1 MASAFIDHALYS
13 LQISR
18 KLLLHYCLQPT
29 LDYIFDGR
37 VHADSNP
44 RYRIDGVVSE
54 IQRHFFRC
62 HQGFVLLRQI
72 GMLQRAQFDPD
83 GQASLQFRKYI
94 AQFRVVV
101 PPHPPG
107 GRRRYFAE

>member
-1 MASAFIDHALYS
+1 MASAFIDHVLCS

-54 IQRHFFRC
+54 IERHSSRLRHPEGSGGGGAPKTSASEDGSSC
-62 HQGFVLLRQI
+62 KIARLQPSVLIRT
-72 GMLQRAQFDPD
+72 
-83 GQASLQFRKYI
+83 
-94 AQFRVVV
+94 
-101 PPHPPG
+101 
-107 GRRRYFAE
+107 